1 MSEQVYDGTFILD
14 SNRYGKDPNGVA
26 GQITSMIEEIGGEVL
41 VSRMWE
47 ERRLAYPIKN
57 QRKGT
62 YWLTYFKVES
72 ERVAE
77 LNQIAQR
84 NDNVLRH
91 LVLRVDPRIVDALV
105 AHAKGETVE
114 EPVEEEQPQ
123 EAAAT

>member
-1 MSEQVYDGTFILD
+1 LSEQVYDGTFILD

-72 ERVAE
+72 DTWCCGSIRGSST
-77 LNQIAQR
+77 
-84 NDNVLRH
+84 H
-91 LVLRVDPRIVDALV
+91 
-105 AHAKGETVE
+105 
-114 EPVEEEQPQ
+114 
-123 EAAAT
+123 